1 MAFMKKI
8 SAINVVL
15 ALLASLLVSIATIAP
30 ANAVA
35 CDNGVAAQNGITVLP
50 SQGKAFYIDSGQ
62 NQNID
67 ASYVGY
73 RVKSASARQGVW
85 V

>member
-1 MAFMKKI
+1 MAYMKKRLVASQI
-8 SAINVVL
+8 VL
-15 ALLASLLVSIATIAP
+15 ALLASLIVTISTQSA

-35 CDNGVAAQNGITVLP
+35 TACDNGSAAQNGITVLP

-73 RVKSASARQGVW
+73 RVKSASAR
-85 V
+85 